1 VPNHKRGQKVLFAS
15 SKNVLSEIFE
25 ASFGDSLLPPIADV
39 NSKYVFYEIH
49 LNKPEYDYIV
59 QNSLYSKDGQTA
71 FLAQPNATISFPE
84 GSNSAQSYGAIE
96 VKAAWKQLGPGD
108 DPTKFYTVDATLIDP
123 VTGDQIPD
131 VTIGLVGL
139 HIITRTPQWVWSTF
153 EHVAN
158 APDAPPSSPQSVWSN
173 SEDVSDAPDAAL
185 AAPPAGSHFNFN
197 DPTQTQSPTGYGFK
211 PTNPTPVANP
221 QPTQITRVV
230 NNVCINGAWTQ
241 SLNSKMQAE
250 LAGTVW
256 ANYRLVTTQWPF
268 GPPPVPLGC
277 ASGVFCPG
285 NLTNTTMETYVQN
298 STFSGSCM
306 NCHQV
311 AQTAGTL
318 PKGGTASANFSYLLQ
333 QAQATTGAPAVLRS
347 RR

>member
-1 VPNHKRGQKVLFAS
+1 VLFAS

-25 ASFGDSLLPPIADV
+25 ASFGESLLPPIADV

-108 DPTKFYTVDATLIDP
+108 DATKFYTVVATLIDP

-158 APDAPPSSPQSVWSN
+158 APDAPPPPPQSVWSTP
-173 SEDVSDAPDAAL
+173 EYAFDAPDAAL
-185 AAPPAGSHFNFN
+185 AAPPTGSQFNFN
-197 DPTQTQSPTGYGFK
+197 DLTQPLSPTGYGYQ
-211 PTNPTPVANP
+211 PGNTPVANP
-221 QPTQITRVV
+221 KPTQITRVL

-241 SLNSKMQAE
+241 A
-250 LAGTVW
+250 
-256 ANYRLVTTQWPF
+256 RTQRCRGSSR
-268 GPPPVPLGC
+268 GP
-277 ASGVFCPG
+277 SGPI
-285 NLTNTTMETYVQN
+285 
-298 STFSGSCM
+298 
-306 NCHQV
+306 
-311 AQTAGTL
+311 TAW
-318 PKGGTASANFSYLLQ
+318 
-333 QAQATTGAPAVLRS
+333 
-347 RR
+347 